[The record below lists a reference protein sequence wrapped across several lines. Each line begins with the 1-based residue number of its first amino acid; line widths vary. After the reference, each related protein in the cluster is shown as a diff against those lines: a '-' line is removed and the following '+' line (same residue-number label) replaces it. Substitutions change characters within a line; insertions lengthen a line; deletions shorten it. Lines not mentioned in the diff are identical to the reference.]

1 LIFHFESNNSL
12 LKIPE
17 IFIYYN
23 YTTEQLHNS
32 TTTQQHNYT
41 TAQLHN
47 STTTQQHNSTT
58 TGDIRIS
65 EETSENPFFY
75 YRDFSKLL

>member
-1 LIFHFESNNSL
+1 MIFHFESNNSL

-47 STTTQQHNSTT
+47 STTAQQHNRADK
-58 TGDIRIS
+58 GQYKEIS
-65 EETSENPFFY
+65 EAKRTLFFY
-75 YRDFSKLL
+75 LSRL